1 MIAGLGNPGKE
12 YEFTRHNAGWWW
24 VNNLAENYAATF
36 KENTKLKGW
45 LPKTIIEEQECLLF
59 KPSSYMNE
67 SGLSIRL
74 VSEYY
79 QIPLDKILVVHDEM
93 AFSPGTVKIKF
104 GGGANGHNGL
114 KSLFTELSNNQGFY
128 RLRIGVGHPGQTHMV
143 TPYLTKQKI
152 PVEER
157 KLINDSLNFSS
168 ELLREIVNGCWNE
181 AMNKL
186 HAQRS
191 IDENLS

>member
-12 YEFTRHNAGWWW
+12 YAFTRHNVGRWW

-45 LPKTIIEEQECLLF
+45 LAKTIIEEQECLLF

-93 AFSPGTVKIKF
+93 AFSPGNVKIKF

-114 KSLFTELSNNQGFY
+114 KSLFTELSDNQGFY
-128 RLRIGVGHPGQTHMV
+128 RLRIGVGHPGQAHMV

-191 IDENLS
+191 IDENSL

>member
-1 MIAGLGNPGKE
+1 M
-12 YEFTRHNAGWWW
+12 
-24 VNNLAENYAATF
+24 
-36 KENTKLKGW
+36 
-45 LPKTIIEEQECLLF
+45 
-59 KPSSYMNE
+59 
-67 SGLSIRL
+67 
-74 VSEYY
+74 
-79 QIPLDKILVVHDEM
+79 
-93 AFSPGTVKIKF
+93 
-104 GGGANGHNGL
+104 
-114 KSLFTELSNNQGFY
+114 
-128 RLRIGVGHPGQTHMV
+128 GHPGQAHMV

-191 IDENLS
+191 IDENLF

>member
-1 MIAGLGNPGKE
+1 
-12 YEFTRHNAGWWW
+12 
-24 VNNLAENYAATF
+24 
-36 KENTKLKGW
+36 
-45 LPKTIIEEQECLLF
+45 
-59 KPSSYMNE
+59 
-67 SGLSIRL
+67 
-74 VSEYY
+74 
-79 QIPLDKILVVHDEM
+79 
-93 AFSPGTVKIKF
+93 
-104 GGGANGHNGL
+104 
-114 KSLFTELSNNQGFY
+114 
-128 RLRIGVGHPGQTHMV
+128 MV